1 VSASRMAPL
10 QPRPL
15 SWTLATTLDAIDFF
29 SGLKNAEKRIELG
42 LPADSPQQMSP
53 LRLVD
58 FVNSL
63 QRLEPA
69 IWEQA
74 FNVAVL
80 VASLVRTGILVEF
93 PGGTPPFG
101 SGYVTM
107 FPGATRA
114 QASGHLWLSAC
125 IGPELLIRTYGAAT
139 IPITGKDSTGD
150 VHIGTGFALD
160 RHHLLTNAHVV
171 NGMTVDEVIETSSI
185 TSPLEPNVLMAPGTI
200 RTGKIHAH
208 PIIDV
213 AVVEIDH
220 IAGQFSPA
228 DGVAFRD
235 PAWIDQVL
243 TFGYPPVPL
252 TRTASLL
259 VHKGEVVNPSVQSYT
274 GEQDFLYSAT
284 TRPGNSGGP
293 IVAQDGRVIG
303 IVAHAA
309 ETLGS
314 PEPNGVSDA
323 AAHAAPF
330 YRAVP
335 TSQIVRALAD
345 LGLNNLV
352 PVETWKHSRDGF

>member
-107 FPGATRA
+107 FPGATPA
-114 QASGHLWLSAC
+114 QRR
-125 IGPELLIRTYGAAT
+125 P
-139 IPITGKDSTGD
+139 TGSPWFRVSGD
-150 VHIGTGFALD
+150 V
-160 RHHLLTNAHVV
+160 
-171 NGMTVDEVIETSSI
+171 
-185 TSPLEPNVLMAPGTI
+185 VLAG
-200 RTGKIHAH
+200 HA
-208 PIIDV
+208 
-213 AVVEIDH
+213 
-220 IAGQFSPA
+220 
-228 DGVAFRD
+228 
-235 PAWIDQVL
+235 
-243 TFGYPPVPL
+243 
-252 TRTASLL
+252 
-259 VHKGEVVNPSVQSYT
+259 
-274 GEQDFLYSAT
+274 
-284 TRPGNSGGP
+284 
-293 IVAQDGRVIG
+293 
-303 IVAHAA
+303 
-309 ETLGS
+309 
-314 PEPNGVSDA
+314 VS
-323 AAHAAPF
+323 
-330 YRAVP
+330 RAV
-335 TSQIVRALAD
+335 A
-345 LGLNNLV
+345 
-352 PVETWKHSRDGF
+352 